1 MEYKK
6 YKKDEMLKIIKTEG
20 ILLVHTSLGDHYIIR
35 KKDLADFIMLESE
48 RTDYSA
54 DMKIFLPDFDLP
66 IARTFGCFLDKIHPV
81 LRKEIIKRLT
91 LLQTTDTSPKKVKI
105 FDNTIFKTFSTE
117 EKGFENGK
125 LKDFQKFYGKYF

>member
-6 YKKDEMLKIIKTEG
+6 YKKDELLKIIKTEG

-54 DMKIFLPDFDLP
+54 DMKIFLPDFDLDYP
-66 IARTFGCFLDKIHPV
+66 FMCFN
-81 LRKEIIKRLT
+81 RYT
-91 LLQTTDTSPKKVKI
+91 L
-105 FDNTIFKTFSTE
+105 
-117 EKGFENGK
+117 
-125 LKDFQKFYGKYF
+125 